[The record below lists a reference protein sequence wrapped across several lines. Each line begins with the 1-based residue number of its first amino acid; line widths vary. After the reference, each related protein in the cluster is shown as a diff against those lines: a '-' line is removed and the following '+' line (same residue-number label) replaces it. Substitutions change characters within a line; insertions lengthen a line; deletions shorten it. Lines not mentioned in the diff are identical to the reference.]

1 MVGTTPLTRILPV
14 LLSASLVL
22 SFISAAQHEEKAVA
36 ASLEWHGVT
45 QNTLF
50 LLHDWCNTLHC
61 YNLFVIVFAFV
72 CLLESYR

>member
-50 LLHDWCNTLHC
+50 LHNICDD
-61 YNLFVIVFAFV
+61 
-72 CLLESYR
+72 R